1 MAKQSYNI
9 LQVIYNVEHK
19 PYLYGAVHRVHGDLN
34 NQKME
39 KPFVVSKKRRVGEE
53 VVYGT
58 IRRLLEKIA
67 FQIDKLK
74 RFQLE
79 AQAKLDSAGIAPLG
93 RENPKLPESKVSER
107 ILDDQEALIED
118 VLVTT
123 SVDIRI
129 LSEIF
134 PQRLKKAR
142 VMVYDY
148 DDQRIGQIELAK
160 IADLLVHN
168 RYICIRDTFVV
179 DLLSDESFMDIKP
192 QIGLKVNFL
201 EYVAEV
207 EKVVYGLTVKDLV
220 NKLWG
225 MTKKLSA
232 SSNIRDIIYLH
243 QNLYTLGGLAVESG
257 MPISTGPLK
266 TVLDRV
272 AIRHFEE
279 KYPKS
284 STPDGFRV
292 QISVLFTTP
301 RFRWVPDLD
310 QKQIC
315 INVQVNGAPEELVMG
330 YEEFFSELLKGYG
343 NTKLYP
349 RPVG

>member
-1 MAKQSYNI
+1 MTNQSHNRVQVVYNA
-9 LQVIYNVEHK
+9 EHK
-19 PYLYGAVHRVHGDLN
+19 PYLYGAVHRVHEDLN
-34 NQKME
+34 NQWWE
-39 KPFVVSKKRRVGEE
+39 KPFVVSKTRRDGEE

-74 RFQLE
+74 PFQLE
-79 AQAKLDSAGIAPLG
+79 AQAKLDSAGIAPIG
-93 RENPKLPESKVSER
+93 RENPKLPESEVSDR

-134 PQRLKKAR
+134 PQRLKKAM
-142 VMVYDY
+142 VTVYDY
-148 DDQRIGQIELAK
+148 DAQNIGQIELAK
-160 IADLLVHN
+160 ITDLLVHN
-168 RYICIRDTFVV
+168 RYICIRDEFVV
-179 DLLSDESFMDIKP
+179 DLFSDKNFMDINP
-192 QIGLKVNFL
+192 QMGLKISFL
-201 EYVAEV
+201 EFIAEV

-220 NKLWG
+220 SKLWG
-225 MTKKLSA
+225 MTKNLSA

-243 QNLYTLGGLAVESG
+243 QNLYTLGGLVVENG
-257 MPISTGPLK
+257 EPISTGPLK
-266 TVLDRV
+266 TVLDKV
-272 AIRHFEE
+272 AIRQLEE

-284 STPDGFRV
+284 STPSGFQV
-292 QISVLFTTP
+292 PISVSLSTP

-330 YEEFFSELLKGYG
+330 YEEFFSELLQSYE

>member
-1 MAKQSYNI
+1 MTNQSYNRV
-9 LQVIYNVEHK
+9 QVVYNAEHK

-34 NQKME
+34 NQWWE
-39 KPFVVSKKRRVGEE
+39 KPFVVSKKRRDGEE

-93 RENPKLPESKVSER
+93 RENPKLPESEVTER
-107 ILDDQEALIED
+107 ILDDQDALIED

-142 VMVYDY
+142 VTVYDY
-148 DDQRIGQIELAK
+148 DDQSIGQIELAK

-168 RYICIRDTFVV
+168 RYICIRDEFVV

-192 QIGLKVNFL
+192 QIGLKINFL
-201 EYVAEV
+201 EYIAEV
-207 EKVVYGLTVKDLV
+207 EKVVHGLTVKDLV
-220 NKLWG
+220 NKMWG

-243 QNLYTLGGLAVESG
+243 QNLYTLGGLVVENG
-257 MPISTGPLK
+257 MPISTSPLK

-272 AIRHFEE
+272 AIRHLEE
-279 KYPKS
+279 KYPKG
-284 STPDGFRV
+284 STPDGFQV
-292 QISVLFTTP
+292 QFSVIFSTP
-301 RFRWVPDLD
+301 RFRWVPELD

-315 INVQVNGAPEELVMG
+315 IDVQVNGAPEELVMG
-330 YEEFFSELLKGYG
+330 YEEFFSELLKSYG

>member
-1 MAKQSYNI
+1 M
-9 LQVIYNVEHK
+9 
-19 PYLYGAVHRVHGDLN
+19 
-34 NQKME
+34 
-39 KPFVVSKKRRVGEE
+39 
-53 VVYGT
+53 VYGT

-67 FQIDKLK
+67 SQIDKLR

-79 AQAKLDSAGIAPLG
+79 SQVKLDSAGIASLS
-93 RENPKLPESKVSER
+93 RENRILPESEVTDR
-107 ILDDQEALIED
+107 ILDDQDALFEN

-142 VMVYDY
+142 VSIYDY
-148 DDQRIGQIELAK
+148 DEQRVGQIELNM

-168 RYICIRDTFVV
+168 RYICIRDQFVV
-179 DLLSDESFMDIKP
+179 DLLSNKRFMDIKP
-192 QIGLKVNFL
+192 QMGLKINFL
-201 EYVAEV
+201 EYIAEV
-207 EKVVYGLTVKDLV
+207 EKVIYGITVKDLI

-243 QNLYTLGGLAVESG
+243 QNLYTLGGLAIESG
-257 MPISTGPLK
+257 KPIGAGPLK
-266 TVLDRV
+266 TILERV
-272 AIRHFEE
+272 ALKHFEE
-279 KYPKS
+279 KYPKDPTS
-284 STPDGFRV
+284 AGFQA
-292 QISVLFTTP
+292 QINLIHSTP
-301 RFRWVPDLD
+301 RFSWEPDLNE
-310 QKQIC
+310 KQIR
-315 INVQVNGAPEELVMG
+315 IDVEVNGKPEALVMS

-349 RPVG
+349 RPVE

>member
-93 RENPKLPESKVSER
+93 RENPKLPESEVSER
-107 ILDDQEALIED
+107 ILDDQEALMED
-118 VLVTT
+118 VLINTA
-123 SVDIRI
+123 VDVRI

-134 PQRLKKAR
+134 PKRLKKAR
-142 VMVYDY
+142 VAVYDY
-148 DDQRIGQIELAK
+148 NDQSNGQIELAK

-168 RYICIRDTFVV
+168 RYICIRDEYVV

-192 QIGLKVNFL
+192 QMGLKINFL
-201 EYVAEV
+201 EYIAEV

-220 NKLWG
+220 SKLWG
-225 MTKKLSA
+225 MIKKLSA

-243 QNLYTLGGLAVESG
+243 QNLYTLGGLVVDNG
-257 MPISTGPLK
+257 KPISTGPLK
-266 TVLDRV
+266 IVLDRV
-272 AIRHFEE
+272 AFKYLEE
-279 KYPKS
+279 KNPKGS
-284 STPDGFRV
+284 PPDGSQV
-292 QISVLFTTP
+292 QFNVIFTTP
-301 RFRWVPDLD
+301 RFRWEPDLD
-310 QKQIC
+310 QKQIR
-315 INVQVNGAPEELVMG
+315 IEVQVNDKPEALVMG
-330 YEEFFSELLKGYG
+330 YEEFFSELLKSYG
-343 NTKLYP
+343 NTKLYT